1 MVGLLLSAMCAAEF
15 DECCFVDLVTT
26 SHRDAELGSCQQRSG
41 TPTTFEDCALSEHGT
56 GTNLAE

>member
-1 MVGLLLSAMCAAEF
+1 MSAAEF

-26 SHRDAELGSCQQRSG
+26 SHRNAELRSCQQRSG